1 MKRSDRPVID
11 PTGADFGSV
20 ILCAI
25 RYCLGRRTYMPAT
38 VCNYV
43 RPLLPYLDGHMISC
57 MERDIRECK
66 DYGMDC
72 DRKMWTS
79 LLADIRQVMEERS
92 ISVWN

>member
-1 MKRSDRPVID
+1 MID
-11 PTGADFGSV
+11 PTSDDFGSV

-25 RYCLGRRTYMPAT
+25 RYCLGRRTYMPNL

-43 RPLLPYLDGHMISC
+43 RPLLPYLDERAIGC

-66 DYGMDC
+66 DYGMDF

-79 LLADIRQVMEERS
+79 LLADIHRVMEEKS
-92 ISVWN
+92 ISV